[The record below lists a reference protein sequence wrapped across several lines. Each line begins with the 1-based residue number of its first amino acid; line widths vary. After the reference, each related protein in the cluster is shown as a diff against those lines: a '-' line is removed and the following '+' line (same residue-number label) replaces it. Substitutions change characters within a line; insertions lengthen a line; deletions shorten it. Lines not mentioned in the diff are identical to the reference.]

1 MTWIDDP
8 PLTVL
13 TQQRNFIIS
22 DKPGRARRRER
33 DAHQIEENQQKL
45 RTSIDESKRL
55 VDEADAMIR
64 RHRGECDAAED
75 K

>member
-1 MTWIDDP
+1 M
-8 PLTVL
+8 
-13 TQQRNFIIS
+13 
-22 DKPGRARRRER
+22 RRER

-64 RHRGECDAAED
+64 RHRGESEAAED